1 MLATLASGDHMLVC
15 VCNGISDKDI
25 DSAIHEGATEC
36 KVIRDSLGIGKC
48 CGQCTTYAKD
58 LISEK
63 MTSMQNTAAM
73 QLALEVR
80 V

>member
-1 MLATLASGDHMLVC
+1 MLVC

-36 KVIRDSLGIGKC
+36 RQIRGSLGIGKC
-48 CGQCTTYAKD
+48 CGQCTSYAKEM
-58 LISEK
+58 ISEK
-63 MTSMQNTAAM
+63 MANMQSAASM
-73 QLALEVR
+73 QLAYEVR

>member
-1 MLATLASGDHMLVC
+1 MLVC
-15 VCNGISDKDI
+15 VCNAISDKDI

-36 KVIRDSLGIGKC
+36 KKIRTSLGIGSC
-48 CGQCTTYAKD
+48 CGQCTSFAKE

-63 MTSMQNTAAM
+63 ISESQAVAGMQFAY
-73 QLALEVR
+73 EVR